1 MIVVRVEGGLGN
13 QMFQA
18 AFGLQLAHQHQT
30 ELVLDLSSYVDQPA
44 HGYLLDRFSL
54 EARPLRSDEMAYLP
68 RRYQNQ
74 PGSAW
79 PDWLVTSR
87 LKRLREKP
95 FGFSEHYLRAG
106 DNSYLVGYWQSDKFF
121 SDVDTSPPPVPP
133 PRRAQRFRPQ
143 ALGAIARPGQ
153 HGLAHTSR
161 RLLDESTSR
170 QHLQEPQ
177 PRLLSPRRNGST
189 DRTHRG
195 GSHCLL

>member
-121 SDVDTSPPPVPP
+121 SDVATQV
-133 PRRAQRFRPQ
+133 RHQFR
-143 ALGAIARPGQ
+143 LRDELSDSG
-153 HGLAHTSR
+153 R
-161 RLLDESTSR
+161 RLWE
-170 QHLQEPQ
+170 
-177 PRLLSPRRNGST
+177 RLLAPGSMACT
-189 DRTHRG
+189 YVAAIT
-195 GSHCLL
+195 